1 MDCRA
6 VIGYHI
12 RVPRVPGPGDTI
24 SGDSTAL
31 ASQLYSE
38 LKSIARRH
46 MMRERYGHT
55 LQPTALVHEAYIRMA
70 KSEDPSTNRERF
82 LALASIT
89 MRRVLIDYARRRKA
103 LRRAGAQLT
112 VTLSEDLK
120 QDELN
125 LEVFALEE
133 ALTDLEAMDAR
144 PARIVEMRLFGGLSN
159 EEIAAVL
166 NISPRTVKRD
176 WIMART
182 WLQQRIDNGSRA

>member
-1 MDCRA
+1 
-6 VIGYHI
+6 
-12 RVPRVPGPGDTI
+12 
-24 SGDSTAL
+24 
-31 ASQLYSE
+31 LYSE